1 MFFYVL
7 FHVFLWN
14 MYVQDLLIINCIALL
29 DDNSC
34 VYSTHINPH
43 TVKRTQCIKF
53 LKCLGMQYRCK
64 YMQIFIDKY
73 CLYNL
78 FYQNF
83 FLDVYSN
90 WVILSIICIVKT
102 CSLDLIRI
110 SLTSI
115 VHNYIHRTLH
125 HSYVWNLQLQL
136 RHNVYN
142 CSVKKNI

>member
-34 VYSTHINPH
+34 VYSIHINPH

-83 FLDVYSN
+83 LLDVYSN
-90 WVILSIICIVKT
+90 
-102 CSLDLIRI
+102 
-110 SLTSI
+110 
-115 VHNYIHRTLH
+115 
-125 HSYVWNLQLQL
+125 
-136 RHNVYN
+136 
-142 CSVKKNI
+142 